1 MVMSAS
7 RWLPQ
12 PLMSLSLL
20 VIWLLLQNEISA
32 GHIVLG
38 AVFAVLIPLFTAQFW
53 TEPVT
58 TGAWLAGIRFGL
70 IVLWDIVVANV
81 QVAGLILFRRP
92 RSLTPQF
99 LVIPLE
105 IRSPYAIAILA
116 GTITMTPGT
125 VSADLDPERRHLLV
139 HGLSVEDPDA
149 MIATIKQR
157 YEAPLKQIFG

>member
-1 MVMSAS
+1 MSAPK
-7 RWLPQ
+7 WLPH

-20 VIWLLLQNEISA
+20 VIWLLLQNEISV
-32 GHIVLG
+32 GHVVLG
-38 AVFAVLIPLFTAQFW
+38 AAFAVLIPLFTASFW

-58 TGAWLAGIRFGL
+58 IRAWLTGIRFGL

-92 RSLTPQF
+92 RSLTPAF
-99 LVIPLE
+99 LVIPLDTQ
-105 IRSPYAIAILA
+105 SPYAIAILA

-125 VSADLDPERRHLLV
+125 VSADLDPEGRHLLV
-139 HGLSVEDPDA
+139 HGLSVDDPDA